1 MTKLFE
7 GAIKK
12 ARPHGASDSSII
24 PTQYDIRTS
33 DMAELIGLAMSNNID
48 TRWRAIAMAFE
59 FGFVM
64 GNRCTHRRKLK
75 RL

>member
-12 ARPHGASDSSII
+12 ARPHGASESSII
-24 PTQYDIRTS
+24 PTQYDIS
-33 DMAELIGLAMSNNID
+33 YYDMQDLMEMAHNGKSFE
-48 TRWRAIAMAFE
+48 AIALAFD